1 VTAVRETVVLR
12 GNKHEFPRLI
22 DFAEAFARRCGLPDG
37 ERARLL
43 IILEELFTNAVQY
56 GYAAG
61 PPCGR
66 IEIGLAVTPG
76 RIEIDFS
83 DDGRPFDPLA
93 HRDETF
99 DLPPAER
106 AAGGLGL
113 EIVRA
118 LVDEAHYCHDGGR
131 NRLAL
136 VRRFAT

>member
-1 VTAVRETVVLR
+1 LT
-12 GNKHEFPRLI
+12 
-22 DFAEAFARRCGLPDG
+22 DFAEAFARRCGLPDD
-37 ERARLL
+37 ERVRLL

-56 GYAAG
+56 GYSADV
-61 PPCGR
+61 PCGR
-66 IEIGLAVTPG
+66 IEIGLAVASG

-93 HRDETF
+93 HRDENA

-118 LVDEAHYCHDGGR
+118 LVGEARYCRDGGR

-136 VRRFAT
+136 VRHFAP

>member
-12 GNKHEFPRLI
+12 GSRHEFPRLV
-22 DFAEAFARRCGLPDG
+22 DFAEAFARRCTLPDS
-37 ERARLL
+37 ELARLL
-43 IILEELFTNAVQY
+43 IILEELFTNAVRY
-56 GYAAG
+56 GYPADA
-61 PPCGR
+61 PCGR
-66 IEIGLAVTPG
+66 IEIGLALASG
-76 RIEIDFS
+76 RIEIEFS

-93 HRDETF
+93 HREESL

-118 LVDEAHYCHDGGR
+118 LVDEAHYCRDGDR

-136 VRRFAT
+136 VRQFAT

>member
-1 VTAVRETVVLR
+1 VIAVREIVVLR
-12 GNKHEFPRLI
+12 GSAVEFPRLI
-22 DFAEAFARRCGLPDG
+22 DFADAVARRCALPES

-43 IILEELFTNAVQY
+43 IILEELFTNVVQY
-56 GYAAG
+56 GY
-61 PPCGR
+61 PEDVPCGR
-66 IEIGLAVTPG
+66 IEIGLCVAPG

-93 HRDETF
+93 YRNQNV

-118 LVDEAHYCHDGGR
+118 LVDEARYWRDGGR

-136 VRRFAT
+136 VRQFAT